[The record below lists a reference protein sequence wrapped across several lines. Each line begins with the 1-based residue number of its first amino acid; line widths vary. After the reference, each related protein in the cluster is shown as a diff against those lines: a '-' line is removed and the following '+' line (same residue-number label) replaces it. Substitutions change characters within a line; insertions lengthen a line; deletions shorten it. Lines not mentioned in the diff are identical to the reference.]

1 MAYIFV
7 VLAILCGVVLLIKID
22 TGTLEPI
29 QVAGIGI
36 IFAAL
41 AAVAPANWPSRP

>member
-1 MAYIFV
+1 MRLVFV
-7 VLAILCGVVLLIKID
+7 ILAILCGVVLVIKMA
-22 TGTLEPI
+22 TGDLQPT

-41 AAVAPANWPSRP
+41 AAVAPGNFTIS